1 MPFIETSIIIPDGD
15 KNKIWEM
22 VKAIEGYTLFMEDVE
37 SIEVL
42 EENAEENWQISK
54 WVTRLEGRRMEWTEK
69 DVWDD
74 DTMNLK
80 YHQIEGDL
88 SKFEGEWVVVDTEDG
103 VKVTL
108 TVDFDLGIPMFAS
121 LLNPIAKILVQK
133 NSRAMLAAIKA
144 QATKA

>member
-1 MPFIETSIIIPDGD
+1 MPFIETSVIIPDGD
-15 KNKIWEM
+15 KSKIWEM
-22 VKAIEGYTLFMEDVE
+22 VKAVEGYTLFMEDVE

-74 DTMNLK
+74 DTMNLT

-133 NSRAMLAAIKA
+133 NSRAMLAAIKG